1 MSSKPTARFTIN
13 TAELKLRIDLAT
25 KVYNNSVRL
34 SPLDDGSAATLTF
47 QYSNVTDAFIPFAD
61 MLAAGWS
68 IPEKM
73 ESNFV
78 TVMGQAYGIALGN
91 YTELHLVKPL
101 KVREAELKVIAEAT
115 KVQYQS
121 ELDAQREA
129 EVERVTNQQI
139 EATRRKAI
147 AEQHAKEVAE
157 RQAVRDEVSA
167 ALAGGK

>member
-1 MSSKPTARFTIN
+1 MSKPTPRFTIDP
-13 TAELKLRIDLAT
+13 AQLKLRIDLAT
-25 KVYNNSVRL
+25 KMYHNSVRL
-34 SPLDDGSAATLTF
+34 SPLDDGSAAILTF
-47 QYSNVTDAFIPFAD
+47 QFSNVTDAFRPFAE

-73 ESNFV
+73 EREFV
-78 TVMGQAYGIALGN
+78 TVMPPAYGLTLGSF
-91 YTELHLVKPL
+91 TELHMVKPL

-129 EVERVTNQQI
+129 EIERVTNQQI